1 MHARRQLGL
10 RSATALV
17 VATMIG
23 TGVFTT
29 SGFLLTD
36 LKSPGAVLAAW
47 AVAGIIATLGALS
60 YGALAR
66 RIPESGG
73 EYRFLSDTLHPAA
86 GYVAGWVS
94 LVVGFAA
101 PAAASAIAFGKYLGG
116 WFPDLDSRL
125 VGSAII
131 LVFSGLHAAHVRRG
145 AWVQNLGVAVNL
157 VLMLGFIALALPRL
171 PGASGP
177 SLEVLPPAGMASTFA
192 VSLIVISYSY
202 AGWNAAVYIGGEIR
216 HPERNLP
223 RSLLWGTLLVTVLYF
238 ALNAVFVFSAPIPAL
253 AGRVEVG
260 RIAAE
265 HLGGPA
271 WGNAVTALVA
281 LVLMTSVSSLVMA
294 GPRICSQMAADGW
307 LPHWLAPQE
316 GPPRHAIV
324 AQGILSLI
332 MLATT
337 TFEGLLTYVGLTL
350 SLMTGATVA
359 GLMVLRRREGAAL
372 SVPGWPWVPGLFL
385 AAVLCSCGVTL
396 VQRPAAAL
404 ASLTTL
410 ALGWCAWRLSRA
422 RGKALA

>member
-101 PAAASAIAFGKYLGG
+101 PAAASAFAFGKYVGG
-116 WFPDLDSRL
+116 WFPELDSRL
-125 VGSAII
+125 AGGVVILGFSA
-131 LVFSGLHAAHVRRG
+131 LHAAHVRRG

-157 VLMLGFIALALPRL
+157 VLILGFIALALPRL
-171 PGASGP
+171 HGTSGP
-177 SLEVLPPAGMASTFA
+177 PLEVLPPAGMVSTFA

-223 RSLLWGTLLVTVLYF
+223 RSLLWGTLLVT
-238 ALNAVFVFSAPIPAL
+238 
-253 AGRVEVG
+253 
-260 RIAAE
+260 
-265 HLGGPA
+265 
-271 WGNAVTALVA
+271 
-281 LVLMTSVSSLVMA
+281 
-294 GPRICSQMAADGW
+294 
-307 LPHWLAPQE
+307 
-316 GPPRHAIV
+316 
-324 AQGILSLI
+324 
-332 MLATT
+332 
-337 TFEGLLTYVGLTL
+337 LL
-350 SLMTGATVA
+350 
-359 GLMVLRRREGAAL
+359 
-372 SVPGWPWVPGLFL
+372 
-385 AAVLCSCGVTL
+385 
-396 VQRPAAAL
+396 
-404 ASLTTL
+404 
-410 ALGWCAWRLSRA
+410 
-422 RGKALA
+422 